1 MGSAREFAMVE
12 RLVAEGLN
20 DCDVS
25 RRTGIPRTTVRTG
38 DRTASR
44 SESCGWLPETPPARL
59 SPGFRGPTPTY
70 SASTSETAASRST
83 LAPSSPPDH
92 ARFGL
97 PDDHLGVQGDDG

>member
-44 SESCGWLPETPPARL
+44 SESCGWLPETPTSTTFTRL
-59 SPGFRGPTPTY
+59 PRTY
-70 SASTSETAASRST
+70 AHLLGLYLGDGCISQHPP
-83 LAPSSPPDH
+83 PSSPSDH

-97 PDDHLGVQGDDG
+97 PDDHLGVRGDDG